1 MGIEKIAEPAL
12 GALVGS
18 LVTAW
23 FSSVTV
29 GHRITRLETL
39 VTAIAAKV
47 GIQT

>member
-1 MGIEKIAEPAL
+1 MLDKIAEPAL
-12 GALVGS
+12 GALVGA

-23 FSSVTV
+23 FQSVAV